1 MVNYNINKAMVISA
15 IGVVAGLIDNI
26 LGVST
31 PKKETKSNLT
41 YAEKN
46 PLIGRRMIVQD
57 NSWCIDKESGCRC
70 GLMGK
75 EVVIVSS
82 PYKVDVKESWEKE
95 PCYHIF
101 VDVASLDSGR
111 RYRVLFNEGW
121 LIDEKTAPKVKV
133 NVETNENNVSP
144 KPRNYWTPERV
155 EEESKKYSSRIAFKK
170 GSRGAYDAALN
181 YRMMDSLFA

>member
-1 MVNYNINKAMVISA
+1 
-15 IGVVAGLIDNI
+15 
-26 LGVST
+26 
-31 PKKETKSNLT
+31 
-41 YAEKN
+41 
-46 PLIGRRMIVQD
+46 
-57 NSWCIDKESGCRC
+57 
-70 GLMGK
+70 MGK

-121 LIDEKTAPKVKV
+121 LIDEKTAPKVEV

>member
-26 LGVST
+26 LGVSA

-41 YAEKN
+41 YAEKH
-46 PLIGRRMIVQD
+46 PLIGRRMIVKD
-57 NSWCIDKESGCRC
+57 NSYIIDKETGLDC
-70 GLMGK
+70 GLYDK
-75 EVVIVSS
+75 EVVIVSD
-82 PYKVDVKESWEKE
+82 PYREVVHSSIVGDHE
-95 PCYHIF
+95 HLFI
-101 VDVASLDSGR
+101 DVASLDSGR
-111 RYRVLFNEGW
+111 RYRVLFDEGW
-121 LIDEKTAPKVKV
+121 LIDEKTAPKVEV